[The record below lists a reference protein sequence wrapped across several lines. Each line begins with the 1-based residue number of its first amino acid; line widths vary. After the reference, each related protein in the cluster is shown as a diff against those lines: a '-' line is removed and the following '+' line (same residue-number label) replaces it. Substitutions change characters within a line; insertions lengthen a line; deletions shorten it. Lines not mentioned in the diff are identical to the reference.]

1 MFIRCKPQFCG
12 FLYRRKPSFPGD
24 ARESHHLCNKFSWE
38 PPVCQPILALGT
50 HEEEHHGALCSG
62 PHLCVWD
69 RATVH
74 AWRIVTGCG
83 SGNWMLRTTGI
94 HLLQDLECGWLPWG
108 PHLRLHP
115 LAPRA
120 VLLTSSYAD
129 RQGLP
134 EDLSLKPLD
143 TFLALLV
150 ATQGPRGVWCSF
162 SKP

>member
-1 MFIRCKPQFCG
+1 MAFCTEGNPHFLVMLGKVIICATNFPENLPCASLFWHWGHMRRNIMGLCLAALICVCGTGPQCM
-12 FLYRRKPSFPGD
+12 
-24 ARESHHLCNKFSWE
+24 
-38 PPVCQPILALGT
+38 
-50 HEEEHHGALCSG
+50 HG
-62 PHLCVWD
+62 
-69 RATVH
+69 
-74 AWRIVTGCG
+74 RIVTGCG
-83 SGNWMLRTTGI
+83 SGNWMLRTTRI

-108 PHLRLHP
+108 PHLKLHP

-143 TFLALLV
+143 TFLARLV